1 MNLSVGS
8 IDIMNDPFPK
18 DASQGP
24 LPEMR
29 GAPVVFARL
38 LVGLVVLICAE
49 VFSGASLGAG
59 LWNPWTLLVT
69 YWLYF
74 AHFFLLTTL
83 AVRTGRTSLSCLY
96 LWGVLFGLYESWITK
111 VIWTGYNGDG
121 KFAMGHIGPYGFS
134 ELSMVFIYHPV
145 ASFILPL
152 AVACLL
158 CPPLRGMFP
167 ELAWFTGKTRGAC
180 IVQVYLVF
188 SFAPTMA
195 MNSGGPINLAL
206 NLAVAIIL
214 LLALLRLARP
224 VLCASD
230 GRQIVVFGRHGFA
243 GLCVYLALLY
253 GVGYVA
259 LRPGA
264 RPSVGVQLFT
274 FVFYGL
280 AIAGLWLHRRRE
292 PLLPGAV
299 ASVEKRELRLLRVL
313 FAVVLALG
321 LALSPLRQ
329 SALLYPP
336 LVLNFVTWSL
346 LGFVL
351 TALALKKG
359 VREFSGSAELPPG
372 ITKVEEPVQ

>member
-1 MNLSVGS
+1 
-8 IDIMNDPFPK
+8 
-18 DASQGP
+18 
-24 LPEMR
+24 
-29 GAPVVFARL
+29 
-38 LVGLVVLICAE
+38 
-49 VFSGASLGAG
+49 
-59 LWNPWTLLVT
+59 
-69 YWLYF
+69 
-74 AHFFLLTTL
+74 
-83 AVRTGRTSLSCLY
+83 
-96 LWGVLFGLYESWITK
+96 
-111 VIWTGYNGDG
+111 
-121 KFAMGHIGPYGFS
+121 
-134 ELSMVFIYHPV
+134 VFIYHPV

-158 CPPLRGMFP
+158 CPPLRRLFP
-167 ELAWFTGKTRGAC
+167 ELAWFTGETRCAR

-195 MNSGGPINLAL
+195 MNSGGLVNLAL
-206 NLAVAIIL
+206 NLAFAIIL

-224 VLCASD
+224 VLSGSD
-230 GRQIVVFGRHGFA
+230 GRQIVVFGRRGFA
-243 GLCVYLALLY
+243 ALCGYLALLY

-274 FVFYGL
+274 FVFYAL
-280 AIAGLWLHRRRE
+280 AIAGLWMHRRRE

-321 LALSPLRQ
+321 LALSPFRQ
-329 SALLYPP
+329 NALLYPP

-346 LGFVL
+346 LGFLL

-359 VREFSGSAELPPG
+359 VREFCGSAELPPG
-372 ITKVEEPVQ
+372 ITKVEDPVQ